1 MVFVRVDSIPR
12 HPAQVYEAFSYLLV
26 FFLLL
31 FLYRWKGLKLP
42 SGFLTGTFL
51 VTVFGARFFIEF
63 VKERH
68 AAFEVGL
75 PLSMGQ
81 ILSIPT
87 VALGLGLI
95 FWALKKGEVAGGG
108 APG

>member
-1 MVFVRVDSIPR
+1 L
-12 HPAQVYEAFSYLLV
+12 SYLLI

-31 FLYRWKGLKLP
+31 AVYRRKGPRLP
-42 SGFLTGTFL
+42 QGLLIGMFFT
-51 VTVFGARFFIEF
+51 TVFGARFFIEF

-81 ILSIPT
+81 ILSIPI
-87 VALGLGLI
+87 VALGLWMV
-95 FWALKKGEVAGGG
+95 FRAMRH
-108 APG
+108 PGSEEEGTTG